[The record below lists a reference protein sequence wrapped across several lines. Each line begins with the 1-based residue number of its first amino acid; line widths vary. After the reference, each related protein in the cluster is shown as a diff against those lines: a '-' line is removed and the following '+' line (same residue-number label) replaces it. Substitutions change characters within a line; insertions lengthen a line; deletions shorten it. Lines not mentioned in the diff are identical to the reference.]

1 MTKILFTNSNYNF
14 PNVLRN
20 ALDELIIDCH
30 RSSPVAPA
38 PDHFSLFT
46 KGDNKPE
53 LLEDALTD
61 TPLLLPLEYSNL
73 ETKLLAL
80 RSSYRSHTI

>member
-1 MTKILFTNSNYNF
+1 MTKSLFTNSNYNF

-38 PDHFSLFT
+38 PDHFLPFYQGGQQART
-46 KGDNKPE
+46 IGRCPNRHTVAP
-53 LLEDALTD
+53 ALG
-61 TPLLLPLEYSNL
+61 
-73 ETKLLAL
+73 
-80 RSSYRSHTI
+80 I